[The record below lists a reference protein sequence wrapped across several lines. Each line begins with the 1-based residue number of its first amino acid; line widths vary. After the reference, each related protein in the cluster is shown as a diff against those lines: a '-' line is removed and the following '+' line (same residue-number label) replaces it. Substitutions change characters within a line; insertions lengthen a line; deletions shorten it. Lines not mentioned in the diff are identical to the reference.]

1 MRKAFLTLFYSGL
14 SPKAPGTVGSLVALI
29 LGFVVLYIS
38 SATTLFLLTI
48 LVSILAIKEIDKYE
62 LETSTHDNSE
72 IVIDE
77 LAGMWLCLAMVAN
90 SEYALIHIAILGFVY
105 FRILDIKKPSIIGKI
120 DAKVKGGLGV
130 MGDDIVAGFFAGLL
144 ALATFNIINMIF

>member
-14 SPKAPGTVGSLVALI
+14 SPKAPGTVGSLVALV
-29 LGFVVLYIS
+29 LGFAVLYIS

-48 LVSILAIKEIDKYE
+48 LVSILAVKEIDKYE

-77 LAGMWLCLAMVAN
+77 LAGMWLCLSMVAN
-90 SEYALIHIAILGFVY
+90 SEYSLIPIAILGFVY

-144 ALATFNIINMIF
+144 ALATFKIISMIF